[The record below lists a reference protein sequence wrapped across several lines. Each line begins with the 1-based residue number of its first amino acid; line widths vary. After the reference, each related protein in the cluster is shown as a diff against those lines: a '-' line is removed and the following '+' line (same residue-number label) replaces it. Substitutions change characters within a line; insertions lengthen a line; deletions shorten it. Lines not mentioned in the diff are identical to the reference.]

1 MKIIQIYLTKIHLI
15 FFLFLSFS
23 FQQVNYT
30 RYYLNNTVE
39 LTLLSNDVTD
49 YLLCANISN
58 STIGDI
64 IHIVF
69 NIQDIGYSA
78 ENISYFFLQNEND
91 SLDNIT
97 IPEEFEEVNIKKSRI
112 FESMITL
119 YIDIEIKNE
128 FNSLIFLLHNMSS
141 GLKHFAII
149 TDIDESNLVQIKQ
162 YEEQKLTFDDKNPL
176 LFFYHFTSFN
186 ELDFKISSNVNILEE
201 SDLKYHTCLSPF
213 TTFQMKELSNF
224 SELYPHLYQIKDEK
238 TFSYYGTIYSG
249 LSPGLITYN
258 ILAFKFH
265 LTKSGELNFQFLQN
279 QKVEINKDINL
290 NEEYLYQINNNIK
303 IYFIQTNYFIIKQAI
318 SNSINNIFY
327 SISKKEQYEDEYNFD
342 IKNLSCIEKT
352 SNEYSYKYCN
362 ISLLPDYKSKYLI
375 IFPNNSPFS
384 LRISN
389 SNEGNINNI
398 AINSSQTY
406 LLQHLSYELF
416 GFTDSNYNKNFYV
429 IVIAHGSLGGQKF
442 KHYLINKTLNNIYEL
457 KDENETI
464 LNLTFLQIDMERYYY
479 FWTEQIFESGQQSL
493 IIELESYSNMNYT
506 IERTMTYDIPNE
518 FCNISRNETKE
529 ITKIQNRNLFIIF
542 NLTDIKDDERILIKI
557 EGLKSAFRENK
568 IFYSDKEELEINE
581 TSYSTSDKCSNEL
594 NNDKIIFI
602 CNYTENEVSKL
613 KFLIFV
619 NYEANITIS
628 NSKDTKEKNKDPDQ
642 NNEAPKSNYLPLII
656 IIGVV
661 IIAIIA
667 FLIRR
672 KLKKDNIIDTNFNVS
687 EGILNNK

>member
-1 MKIIQIYLTKIHLI
+1 MKLIKIYLTKIHLI
-15 FFLFLSFS
+15 IFLFLSFS

-30 RYYLNNTVE
+30 RYYLNNTEE
-39 LTLLSNDVTD
+39 LSLLSNDVTD
-49 YLLCANISN
+49 YLLYANISN
-58 STIGDI
+58 SSIGDI

-69 NIQDIGYSA
+69 NIQDKNYSI
-78 ENISYFFLQNEND
+78 EDINYFFLQNEIDN
-91 SLDNIT
+91 LDNIT
-97 IPEEFEEVNIKKSRI
+97 IPEVTEGVNIKNSRI
-112 FESMITL
+112 FEYFITL
-119 YIDIEIKNE
+119 YIDIEKKNE
-128 FNSLIFLLHNMSS
+128 SNSLIFLLRNMPTEVNN
-141 GLKHFAII
+141 FAII
-149 TDIDESNLVQIKQ
+149 TDIDESNLVEIKQ
-162 YEEQKLTFDDKNPL
+162 DKEQKLTFDGKNPL
-176 LFFYHFTSFN
+176 LFFYYFTSYY
-186 ELDFKISSNVNILEE
+186 ELDFKISSNVSILEE
-201 SDLKYHTCLSPF
+201 ESNLKYYACLPPF

-224 SELYPHLYQIKDEK
+224 SALYPHLYQIKDEK
-238 TFSYYGTIYSG
+238 NFSYYGSIYSG
-249 LSPGLITYN
+249 FSPDPMKYT
-258 ILAFKFH
+258 ILAFKFY
-265 LTKSGELNFQFLQN
+265 LTKPGELTFQFLKN
-279 QKVEINKDINL
+279 QKVEIKKDINL
-290 NEEYLYQINNNIK
+290 NNEYSYQTNNNIN

-318 SNSINNIFY
+318 SNSINIFY
-327 SISKKEQYEDEYNFD
+327 SISKEHQSKDEFIFD

-352 SNEYSYKYCN
+352 SNEYFYKYCN
-362 ISLLPDYKSKYLI
+362 ISLLPEYESRYLI
-375 IFPNNSPFS
+375 IFPNNPPFS

-398 AINSSQTY
+398 AINSSQSY
-406 LLQHLSYELF
+406 LLQQLSYELF
-416 GFTDSNYNKNFYV
+416 GFTDSNYNNSFYV
-429 IVIAHGSLGGQKF
+429 IVIAHGFLGGEKF
-442 KHYLINKTLNNIYEL
+442 KHYLINKPLNDIYEL
-457 KDENETI
+457 KDEKDII
-464 LNLTFLQIDMERYYY
+464 LNHTFLQIDMERYYY

-581 TSYSTSDKCSNEL
+581 TEYSTSDKCSNEL

-656 IIGVV
+656 IIGVI

>member
-15 FFLFLSFS
+15 FFLFISFS
-23 FQQVNYT
+23 FQQVNYN

-58 STIGDI
+58 STIGDL

-69 NIQDIGYSA
+69 NIQDKGYSA
-78 ENISYFFLQNEND
+78 ENINYFFLQNEND

-128 FNSLIFLLHNMSS
+128 FNSLIFLLHNMPT

-224 SELYPHLYQIKDEK
+224 SELYPHLYQIKDEN

-249 LSPGLITYN
+249 LSPDPLRYN

-265 LTKSGELNFQFLQN
+265 LTKSGELTFQFLQN

-416 GFTDSNYNKNFYV
+416 GFTDSNYNNNFYV

-568 IFYSDKEELEINE
+568 IFYSENEELEINE